1 MPSKITLKLYNITGR
16 LIEVLNDG
24 FLNTGIYTVNLSA
37 KNLAKGIY
45 FLQYNENTNQ
55 KEIKLI
61 IE

>member
-1 MPSKITLKLYNITGR
+1 VSSKITLKLYNITGR

-24 FLNTGIYTVNLSA
+24 FINTGIYTVNLSA
-37 KNLAKGIY
+37 KNFAKGIY